1 MVMDEISG
9 SLVVR
14 DKKILMKFNEEEE
27 CWEVPSGSRERGEL
41 SADAA
46 ERVTK
51 EVTGC
56 DSDVIRY
63 KGKLKKTFERE
74 GEEAIFQPYRVE
86 LEGKPDN
93 CEWVSLKAL
102 ESKNLAAPLEE
113 VRDGL
118 SRLN

>member
-1 MVMDEISG
+1 MDEISG

-14 DKKILMKFNEEEE
+14 DKKILMKFNEEED
-27 CWEVPSGSRERGEL
+27 CWEVPSGSPETGEL

-46 ERVTK
+46 ERVTE

-56 DSDVIRY
+56 ESAVIRY
-63 KGKLKKTFERE
+63 KGKLKKTFEKK

-86 LEGKPDN
+86 LEGKPEN

-102 ESKNLAAPLEE
+102 ESKDLAAPLEE
-113 VRDGL
+113 VREGL
-118 SRLN
+118 TRLN